1 MDEEA
6 FALGGDVRQ
15 SVIDSGR
22 TDVMTWVVAK
32 YFFNMYLSKLRSRE
46 LGQDE
51 EQAIILT
58 LFPSNLFILSNL
70 LKIEQLPKPYHIW
83 RSSVQTHK
91 TTGNIF
97 LYSSHY
103 ILPLAP
109 VDSWPAHILRCIQS
123 NFKSPNTP
131 NSFNTVQKSKVQNLF

>member
-22 TDVMTWVVAK
+22 TDVMTWLVAK
-32 YFFNMYLSKLRSRE
+32 YFFNIYLSKLRSRE

-70 LKIEQLPKPYHIW
+70 LNIEQLPKPYHIW

-97 LYSSHY
+97 FVFKSLHSTPGPRRLMASSH
-103 ILPLAP
+103 
-109 VDSWPAHILRCIQS
+109 
-123 NFKSPNTP
+123 FKMYS
-131 NSFNTVQKSKVQNLF
+131 VQLQKSQYS